1 MQLFIMLHGDAS
13 MIAKTD
19 AQRPLTDQ
27 GMAEVS
33 LMGKWLKDLDV
44 NIEYLLVSPYLRAQQ
59 TASVLLSLLDYNP
72 QNKTINSIT
81 PSGNAAQVHDYIDG
95 FIAINHCQ
103 QLLMVTHMPL
113 VSYLVEDLTVEHQ
126 SPIFQTAAIAQID
139 YDIKSMKGELV
150 RLISPLELC

>member
-1 MQLFIMLHGDAS
+1 MQLFIMRHGDAS

-19 AQRPLTDQ
+19 AQRPLTEQ
-27 GMAEVS
+27 GVAEAR
-33 LMGKWLKDLDV
+33 LMGKWLKGLDV

-59 TASVLLSLLDYNP
+59 TALALLSQCKYKP
-72 QNKTINSIT
+72 QSKTINSIT

-95 FIAINHCQ
+95 FIEINHCQ

-113 VSYLVEDLTVEHQ
+113 VSYLVEDITVDQQ

-150 RLISPLELC
+150 TLISPLDLC